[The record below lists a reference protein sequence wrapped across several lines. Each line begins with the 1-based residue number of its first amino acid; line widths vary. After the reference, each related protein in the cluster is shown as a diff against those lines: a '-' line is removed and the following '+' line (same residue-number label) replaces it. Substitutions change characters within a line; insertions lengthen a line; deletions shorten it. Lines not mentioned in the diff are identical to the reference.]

1 MSPLVEKCAREGDEG
16 ERTCPYP
23 TLPLSN
29 PPFSPKVA
37 DDIIA
42 SQVEAIVVSIESV
55 AVKLGL
61 GAEPFPVRRPLFFLA
76 LTTTCSVLTYAIPLQ
91 LVLAGGVLT
100 HSGSYVTEKL
110 QKRLAEKLPRA
121 EVVLP
126 KLSAEEAA
134 AYLIMK
140 SVGQEKS

>member
-1 MSPLVEKCAREGDEG
+1 
-16 ERTCPYP
+16 
-23 TLPLSN
+23 
-29 PPFSPKVA
+29 
-37 DDIIA
+37 
-42 SQVEAIVVSIESV
+42 
-55 AVKLGL
+55 
-61 GAEPFPVRRPLFFLA
+61 
-76 LTTTCSVLTYAIPLQ
+76 
-91 LVLAGGVLT
+91 VLT